1 MYTLGLKGQIK
12 LFSIQYMINKN
23 KGLPE
28 AAEYTARIWEIT
40 WLLHMMDQMCTF
52 SIYSMWTIYVYKQER
67 EKLESTWAERIADW
81 NNEAKTKKHFKNF
94 FWAKPVHYFLIICK
108 ITLK

>member
-1 MYTLGLKGQIK
+1 
-12 LFSIQYMINKN
+12 
-23 KGLPE
+23 
-28 AAEYTARIWEIT
+28 
-40 WLLHMMDQMCTF
+40 
-52 SIYSMWTIYVYKQER
+52 MWTIYVYKQER